1 MKYSNWSPDNSPPYK
16 VPSVQYQISKVG
28 NSESMAPVMVGG
40 VSVSSLNHQYE
51 SSKAVTWYSPPKN
64 SNHHRSIFSYGLPG
78 DHAQVTEHGEHGCC
92 GVRYRDYTG
101 DETELV
107 EV

>member
-1 MKYSNWSPDNSPPYK
+1 
-16 VPSVQYQISKVG
+16 
-28 NSESMAPVMVGG
+28 MAPVMIGW

-51 SSKAVTWYSPPKN
+51 SGKAVTGYSPPKN
-64 SNHHRSIFSYGLPG
+64 SNHQRLIFSYGLPG
-78 DHAQVTEHGEHGCC
+78 DHAQVTEHGEHGCS